1 MEKWLKT
8 FKHMEETEVGMC
20 SNNDHDRLAFY
31 IKCRPNGVDL
41 RSLVLQHHKVFIG
54 YAPWRKGSVWD
65 PHNVK
70 ASLLDISVEN
80 NDWNPEKLDE
90 DKCFKVHQKQ
100 ISENRGYARKIRRGD
115 MVVLPR
121 PGEGVCYIGRI
132 SDKFEL
138 VNDPPWAEEYLR
150 LCKKHRLD
158 CSNEADLIAEV
169 VQSWPVEDWRP
180 IAFPLIPRWISYSLL
195 SRSTIGWLH
204 DRPDKK
210 LRVVEVLDQIYTKT
224 FKANLEPTIDKT
236 EVEGRLLNWIT
247 PSIFE
252 HLICQLLQLENPKEH
267 WLHIGGAGDG
277 GVDGIAVNNEC
288 RVVAAVQCKWKFD
301 SDPYKLGKNLQ
312 LQLQKQWGNTVN
324 VYVAILYNEHKD
336 NKIQSFNGVTLL
348 NRERIAELLVKHKS
362 VCSIA
367 KTLGIA

>member
-1 MEKWLKT
+1 MEKWLNT
-8 FKHMEETEVGMC
+8 SKHMEETEVGMC

-31 IKCRPNGVDL
+31 IKCHPYGVDL

-54 YAPWRKGSVWD
+54 YAPLRKGSVWD

-90 DKCFKVHQKQ
+90 KKLSKVHKKQ
-100 ISENRGYARKIRRGD
+100 ISENRGYATKIDRCD

-132 SDKFEL
+132 AGKFEL
-138 VNDPPWAEEYLR
+138 VNDPPWAEEFLR
-150 LCKKHRLD
+150 LCKKHKLD
-158 CSNEADLIAEV
+158 CPNEADLIAEV
-169 VQSWPVEDWRP
+169 VQSWPVEGWRC

-210 LRVVEVLDQIYTKT
+210 HRVVEVLDQIYTTGT

-236 EVEGRLLNWIT
+236 EVEGRLLDWIT

-267 WLHIGGAGDG
+267 WWHMGGAGDG
-277 GVDGIAVNNEC
+277 GVDGIVVNNG

-301 SDPYKLGKNLQ
+301 SDPYQLGEKLQ
-312 LQLQKQWGNTVN
+312 RQLQKQWGNPVN